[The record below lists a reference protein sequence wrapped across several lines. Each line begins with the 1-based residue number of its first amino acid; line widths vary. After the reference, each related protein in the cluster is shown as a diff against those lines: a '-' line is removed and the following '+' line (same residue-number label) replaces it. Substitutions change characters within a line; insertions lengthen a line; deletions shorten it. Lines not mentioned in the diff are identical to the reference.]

1 MGRSYFSVSNINR
14 MVSAYSAH
22 CKQQERDN
30 LIASQT
36 GITTKFAPAYELVSV
51 EFNKETRVTRIVI
64 EQTQCYRT
72 IERYVTRNYEKYPIY
87 SDVKRRT
94 KRINKTI
101 KLTNDALESLDCH
114 EDALIR
120 EFAIEIVNAIND
132 ENLYPSWFI
141 IWSLRNDCR
150 GKVKDLQAKNEEFR
164 QRNVGEI
171 AKTNEKIKMRKEDIA
186 VQDDILA
193 KLIKRRDKLKD
204 KIFSISE
211 RDKSLLRAILT
222 LGIYAYLVSDSR
234 KKRIESKL
242 VVQEETIEQENAK
255 KEEMQA
261 ALQQCVAIVKQ
272 KENDIKQNASDT
284 AKAIKEV
291 TAKCEENVRKVLP
304 LPSMVA
310 TRDDSFLLLKNWAG
324 YEYRKIVGCYVIRNR
339 EKDKYYVGQSKDVMK
354 RIRQHFKGTVPA
366 NVIFAEDYYTS
377 TFTNKEDLFE
387 VKIIPCE
394 TKDELDNTERDLIKK
409 YDSFQSGYNGTGG
422 NK

>member
-14 MVSAYSAH
+14 MVSAYSAYR
-22 CKQQERDN
+22 KQQERDK
-30 LIASQT
+30 LIASQV
-36 GITTKFAPAYELVSV
+36 GLATKFAPTYELVSV
-51 EFNKETRVTRIVI
+51 EFNKESRVTRIVI
-64 EQTQCYRT
+64 EQTQRYRT
-72 IERYVTRNYEKYPIY
+72 IERYVTQNYEKYPIY
-87 SDVKRRT
+87 SDVKQRT
-94 KRINKTI
+94 KIITKTI
-101 KLTNDALESLDCH
+101 KLTNDALESLDRH
-114 EDALIR
+114 DDELIS

-132 ENLYPSWFI
+132 ENLYPSWFV

-150 GKVKDLQAKNEEFR
+150 GKVKELRAKNEEFR
-164 QRNVGEI
+164 QRNIGEI
-171 AKTNEKIKMRKEDIA
+171 AKINDQIKMRKEDIA
-186 VQDDILA
+186 EQDDILA
-193 KLIKRRDKLKD
+193 KLMKRRDKLKD
-204 KIFSISE
+204 KILFIDE
-211 RDKSLLRAILT
+211 HVKSLPKAILT
-222 LGIYAYLVSDSR
+222 LGIYAYLVSDNR

-242 VVQEETIEQENAK
+242 AEREETIERENAK

-261 ALQQCVAIVKQ
+261 ALQQRVSIVKQ
-272 KENDIKQNASDT
+272 KENEIKQKASDT

-291 TAKCEENVRKVLP
+291 TDKCEENVRKVPL
-304 LPSMVA
+304 LPSLLG
-310 TRDDSFLLLKNWAG
+310 TRDDGFILLKNWAG

-377 TFTNKEDLFE
+377 TFINKEDLFE

-394 TKDELDNTERDLIKK
+394 TKDELDDTERDLIKK